1 MIIYCDSDAFA
12 SLVCKSKTWACTL
25 QQVSGQM
32 DAFGDHDKLREEY
45 VAAETRSRKLRREQV
60 TISAGADLHQFFLR
74 VR

>member
-1 MIIYCDSDAFA
+1 
-12 SLVCKSKTWACTL
+12 
-25 QQVSGQM
+25 M